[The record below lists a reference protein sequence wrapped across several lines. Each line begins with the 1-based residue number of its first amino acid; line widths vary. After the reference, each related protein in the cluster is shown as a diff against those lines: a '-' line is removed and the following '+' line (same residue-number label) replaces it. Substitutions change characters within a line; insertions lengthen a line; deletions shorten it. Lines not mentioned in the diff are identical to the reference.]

1 MVLPVDNSAAAI
13 SEEYD
18 KVKGNKNMKIMNS
31 NLFIAHLL
39 IAQNYPSGMATTA
52 EK

>member
-18 KVKGNKNMKIMNS
+18 KLKENKNMEIINS
-31 NLFIAHLL
+31 NLFIAYLL
-39 IAQNYPSGMATTA
+39 IA
-52 EK
+52 

>member
-39 IAQNYPSGMATTA
+39 MAQNYATGLASAA